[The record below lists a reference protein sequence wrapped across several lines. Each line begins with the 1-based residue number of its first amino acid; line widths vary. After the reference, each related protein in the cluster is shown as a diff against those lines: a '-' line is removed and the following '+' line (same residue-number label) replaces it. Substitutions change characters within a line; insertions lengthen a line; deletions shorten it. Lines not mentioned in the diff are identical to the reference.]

1 MNKKELFE
9 TERPSKAL
17 AIMAIP
23 TVASQLVVLLYN
35 LADTWFIGRTN
46 NPYMIAASSIA
57 LTVYLVF
64 ASLSNVFGVGG
75 GSLMVRLLGEKK
87 PDDAGKVASYSV
99 LWSAVTGIILSIL
112 VFVFMT
118 PILKLLGASD
128 NTLEYGKQ
136 YLLYTS
142 VIGGVPTILS
152 MCMPQFLRNSGYS
165 KEAGFGIG
173 LGSLLNIILDPI
185 FMFELL
191 PEGKE
196 VLGAAI
202 ATCISN
208 IISMIYFIIMY
219 LKVRN
224 ETVLSIPRRFEKI
237 GHENKKSLYSVG
249 IPAAIS
255 VFLFDFVTI
264 IINRI
269 ASSYGD
275 IPLASMG
282 IVLKLERIPI
292 NTGLGICL
300 GMVPLIAYNYGAK
313 NYERMNQI
321 FKVARKTLIV
331 FSLICVAIA
340 WIFAEELVGVFIKDE
355 ETVRI
360 GVDFLKGRCFIF
372 PFMLMGYLIVNYMNA
387 INKGMISFALAI
399 LRHLILIVPIMLFM
413 NKLWGMKGFT
423 WSQLVA
429 DVINAV
435 ISYIVYIKINKS
447 IEEDMNNS
455 VHS

>member
-9 TERPSKAL
+9 SERPSKAL

-99 LWSAVTGIILSIL
+99 LWSSVTGIILSIL
-112 VFVFMT
+112 VFIFMT

-165 KEAGFGIG
+165 KEAGIGIG

-321 FKVARKTLIV
+321 FKVARKTLII

-340 WIFAEELVGVFIKDE
+340 WIFAEELVGVFISDE

-435 ISYIVYIKINKS
+435 ISYIVYININKS

>member
-99 LWSAVTGIILSIL
+99 LWSAVTGILLSIL
-112 VFVFMT
+112 VFIFMT

-165 KEAGFGIG
+165 KEAGIGIG

-321 FKVARKTLIV
+321 FKVARKTLII
-331 FSLICVAIA
+331 FSLICVSIA
-340 WIFAEELVGVFIKDE
+340 WIFAEELVGVFISDE

-435 ISYIVYIKINKS
+435 ISYIVYININKS

>member
-23 TVASQLVVLLYN
+23 TVASQIVVLLYN

-99 LWSAVTGIILSIL
+99 LWSSVTGIILSIL
-112 VFVFMT
+112 VFIFMT

-165 KEAGFGIG
+165 KEAGIGIG

-219 LKVRN
+219 MKVRN

-269 ASSYGD
+269 VSSYGD

-321 FKVARKTLIV
+321 FKVARKTLII

-340 WIFAEELVGVFIKDE
+340 LIFAEELVVVFISDE

-413 NKLWGMKGFT
+413 NSLWGMKGFT